1 VEVGRYSTH
10 WLYLEAIRVDEW
22 GQGHVKQYEYF
33 FEQASNPNRSLASR
47 MEKQKRRQP
56 FRSKE
61 RKKARL
67 SLSRQQDAT
76 AALVKR
82 ASEPL
87 IGLQQR
93 LGNQMVGDLL
103 QRVRGPGAGQEEQQE
118 IASDTAESE
127 GVAYSPSALRMRR
140 ELVGHGA
147 GEVPSVQTE
156 EEGAGDG
163 PTATVTL
170 TANEPNEISKPAS
183 KIAEDHGKPNLAG
196 WVTPRA
202 DIQAPSISATEMEL
216 TVTLDFDMELA
227 QEYTGEKLHVLRD
240 HEQGHVNIGTR
251 LGQKHLVDELKK
263 NLEALGDFKSPD
275 SVRTVFSTAMQTFT
289 DQEAIKAQEYDD
301 VDYPRMEQAYIGARL
316 PLADLKKDSAEV
328 ASITKALE
336 DFEASNADLVQA
348 ALDARAA
355 LSDDDLARLQYNV
368 EFKELVDGAR
378 SKIEGFLKGK
388 EEAPEAEASPEDK
401 ELLGKVK
408 EAQAMLDDFTWKP
421 PE

>member
-1 VEVGRYSTH
+1 MEVGRYSTH

>member
-1 VEVGRYSTH
+1 
-10 WLYLEAIRVDEW
+10 
-22 GQGHVKQYEYF
+22 
-33 FEQASNPNRSLASR
+33 

-56 FRSKE
+56 FRSEE